1 MVCAAGHASRE
12 VIIMADEKRPS
23 ENPASK
29 PATAG
34 QTGTP
39 SGASPGTRPITLP
52 ITRPVPRPGE
62 RPLPVDGDEAASDRG
77 FLGTLDPLVIRA
89 ADGRVVWE
97 MESLD
102 FLAGRGSENV
112 DEDLWRQSALTRKHG
127 LYEVT
132 DGIYQVRGFDLS
144 NMTIVE
150 GQRGIIV
157 IDPLISA
164 ETAAAALAL
173 YRNHRGERAVTAMIY
188 THAHVDHFGGVLG
201 VVEPDSGIPVVAPD
215 GFLDNVVSENVYA
228 GTAMFRRGYYYDG
241 HPLAR
246 NSSGRVGIGL
256 GAGASTGS
264 IGLIVPTIDITATGQ
279 EEVLDG
285 VRIVFQLTPGT
296 ECPSEMNLY
305 FPAQRALCM
314 AENATHTLHN
324 VLTLRGAQVRDARMW
339 SRYLSEAI
347 ELFGNRSD
355 VEFASHHWP
364 TWETDAIV
372 TFLAEQR
379 DLYAYLHDQTVRLM
393 NQGLTGSEIAEDF
406 EIPPALADRAHTHGY
421 YGSVSHNVKAIYQ
434 RYLGWYDGNPAHL
447 WQHPPTA
454 AATRYVDVM
463 GGIAATLEHA
473 RRYLE
478 AGDLRFAV
486 ELASHAVFADPG
498 DGAARDLLATGLERL
513 GFGAQN
519 ATWRNAFLTGAT
531 ELRYGV
537 GRNDIDSGGLLG
549 ALTVTQ
555 LFDTLAIR
563 VVGPLSWHES
573 FAINW
578 VITDSRELYRMELSH
593 GALIHF
599 AVAKAR
605 PADLNVRITHARLAQ
620 AIAAGSFSGVDMTG
634 DTGVLPRLLALL
646 DAPDPSFAV
655 VTP

>member
-1 MVCAAGHASRE
+1 MV
-12 VIIMADEKRPS
+12 D
-23 ENPASK
+23 
-29 PATAG
+29 
-34 QTGTP
+34 
-39 SGASPGTRPITLP
+39 GTRNNSH
-52 ITRPVPRPGE
+52 RNNS
-62 RPLPVDGDEAASDRG
+62 DEAADRG
-77 FLGTLDPLVIRA
+77 FLGTIDPMVIRA
-89 ADGRVVWE
+89 DDGRVVWE
-97 MESLD
+97 MDSLA
-102 FLAGRGSENV
+102 FLAADGSENV
-112 DEDLWRQSALTRKHG
+112 HDSLWRQSALTARHG
-127 LYEVT
+127 LYEVSA
-132 DGIYQVRGFDLS
+132 GIYQVRGFDLS

-150 GQRGIIV
+150 GDHGVIV

-173 YRNHRGERAVTAMIY
+173 YRDHRGDRPVTALIY

-201 VVEPDSGIPVVAPD
+201 VVEPDTTIPVVAPEH
-215 GFLDNVVSENVYA
+215 FLDSAVSENVYA

-246 NSSGRVGIGL
+246 GASGRVGIGL

-264 IGLIVPTIDITATGQ
+264 VGLVAPTVTITATGQ

-285 VRIVFQLTPGT
+285 IRIIFQLTPGT

-305 FPAQRALCM
+305 FPAQRALCL

-324 VLTLRGAQVRDARMW
+324 LLTLRGAPVRDPRMW
-339 SRYLSEAI
+339 SRYLGEAI
-347 ELFGNRSD
+347 ELFGYRSD

-364 TWETDAIV
+364 TWGTAAIV
-372 TFLAEQR
+372 AFITEQR

-393 NQGLTGSEIAEDF
+393 NQGQIGSEIAEGF
-406 EIPPALADRAHTHGY
+406 EMPPSLAGRWHTRGY

-454 AATRYVDVM
+454 TATRYVEVM

-473 RRYLE
+473 RRYLDT
-478 AGDLRFAV
+478 GDLRFAV

-498 DGAARDLLATGLERL
+498 DPAARELLAPGLARL
-513 GFGAQN
+513 GLGAEN
-519 ATWRNAFLTGAT
+519 ATWRNAYLTGAS

-537 GRNDIDSGGLLG
+537 GRTDVSAGGLLSV
-549 ALTVTQ
+549 LTVTQ

-563 VVGPLSWHES
+563 VVGPRAWNEDI
-573 FAINW
+573 AINW
-578 VITDSRELYRMELSH
+578 VITDTRELYRLELSH

-599 AVAKAR
+599 PVTKPRA
-605 PADLNVRITHARLAQ
+605 ADLSVRITRARLAQ
-620 AIAAGSFSGVDMTG
+620 GVAGGSFSGVDMTG
-634 DTGVLPRLLALL
+634 DASVLQRLFTLL
-646 DAPDPSFAV
+646 DSPDPDFPV